1 MHIIHTI
8 SGDKNATCNKDI
20 RGGES
25 TSKKNFYWFIES
37 MLTKQDMNL
46 IDTKKNVSCLE
57 LSDLYLN
64 FFKQ

>member
-46 IDTKKNVSCLE
+46 IDTKKM
-57 LSDLYLN
+57 YLA
-64 FFKQ
+64 